1 MDEGPPRSGL
11 DEPPEPPRLRQL
23 RWMVNALMLA
33 LIAGIA
39 VIATTLVIRLNAV
52 GTPPLPVLPE
62 TITLPEGESVAAV
75 TFGRGW
81 IAVVTTDAAGTE
93 RIRVM
98 DPATGSER
106 ASLAI
111 PAGE

>member
-1 MDEGPPRSGL
+1 M
-11 DEPPEPPRLRQL
+11 PEPPRLRQL

-52 GTPPLPVLPE
+52 GSPPPPILPE
-62 TITLPEGESVAAV
+62 TVTLPAGERARAV
-75 TFGRGW
+75 TFGEGW

-93 RIRVM
+93 RIRILNA
-98 DPATGSER
+98 ATGAER
-106 ASLAI
+106 ASLTI
-111 PAGE
+111 PPAD

>member
-1 MDEGPPRSGL
+1 MDGPPGSGL
-11 DEPPEPPRLRQL
+11 EDAPEPRRLRQL

-52 GTPPLPVLPE
+52 GTRPLPALPE
-62 TITLPEGESVAAV
+62 TVALPDGERAQAV
-75 TFGRGW
+75 TFGGGW
-81 IAVVTTDAAGTE
+81 VALVTTDAEGAE

-98 DPATGSER
+98 DAETGVER
-106 ASLAI
+106 GMLLI
-111 PAGE
+111 QP